1 MKVNKLRNVFLNK
14 MNGVFFFQLIG
25 LLIHGWI
32 LHTARMKQ
40 DSASL
45 PIVFVDVSTQK
56 PCSCK

>member
-1 MKVNKLRNVFLNK
+1 MYFLIRW
-14 MNGVFFFQLIG
+14 MEVFFFQLIG

-45 PIVFVDVSTQK
+45 PIVFVDVSAQK
-56 PCSCK
+56 PGSCK